1 MDSLLIVKEKQVR
14 RKKSTY
20 SSKRVTER
28 LSAARNV
35 DNFKSMHEGNTLQTF
50 FITVI
55 HGILN
60 VKVTV

>member
-50 FITVI
+50 
-55 HGILN
+55 LLQ
-60 VKVTV
+60 